1 MFISQLEVIY
11 LLNKYININILILI
25 KKILILT
32 NCAHEL
38 TGDFDAVLFPLLVFL
53 SVLVA
58 ELGSVDLLEGLRSLI
73 LDLKLFVI
81 LLL

>member
-1 MFISQLEVIY
+1 MKIIIKYCNEHIY
-11 LLNKYININILILI
+11 I
-25 KKILILT
+25 

-38 TGDFDAVLFPLLVFL
+38 TGVFDAALFPLLVFL

-58 ELGSVDLLEGLRSLI
+58 VLGGVALLEGLRSLI

-81 LLL
+81 PLLHEKDRHIRILIVQC